1 MDKID
6 LTELRKEFLN
16 HRTIVIVQLLGAI
29 FFVTQCAEW
38 LLRWAIAQ
46 HMPLLDTWFT
56 FTLLNI
62 SQWGF
67 WAYIAFW
74 LTLPDC
80 PVEVKENKALIL
92 VDKFNLATEAEPLRG
107 QRVVYGGIRLKYP
120 FWEVRGPEIDLEW
133 QQIDIPASFKAK
145 TLDGVEVKFTG
156 YQRYRVK
163 DPLKYNLH
171 KPDDIKR
178 IFEGRIKKFLT
189 EKVVK
194 IKSDDLPGQIVNLMK
209 KFVRMFS
216 PKKIDVL
223 EATYGI
229 ETEGFQLNDVE
240 MPKKVEI
247 ANQVNKVLGEYRKA
261 IRQLIKDSVIDG
273 KANLS
278 WRDAMLMVSI
288 IAGEGDANVTV
299 FDVANGAFGGGGRKT
314 K

>member
-1 MDKID
+1 MKTNF
-6 LTELRKEFLN
+6 TELRKEFIN
-16 HRTIVIVQLLGAI
+16 GRTVVILLLLTVIGFA
-29 FFVTQCAEW
+29 TQCLEW
-38 LLRWAIAQ
+38 LLGWAIST
-46 HMPLLDTWFT
+46 HVPIMYGWFT
-56 FTLLNI
+56 YTLLNI
-62 SQWGF
+62 AEWSL
-67 WAYIAFW
+67 WAYISFW

-92 VDKFNLATEAEPLRG
+92 IDKLNLATESEPLRG
-107 QRVVYGGIRLKYP
+107 QRVVYGGVRLKYP

-145 TLDGVEVKFTG
+145 TEDGVEVKFTG

-171 KPDDIKR
+171 KPDDIRR
-178 IFEGRIKKFLT
+178 IFEGRITKFLT

-209 KFVRMFS
+209 RFTRKFS
-216 PKKIDVL
+216 SKKIDVL

-247 ANQVNKVLGEYRKA
+247 ANQVNKVLGEYRKV
-261 IRQLIKDSVIDG
+261 IRQLIKDSIIDG
-273 KANLS
+273 KPTLS

-288 IAGEGDANVTV
+288 IAGEGDANVTL
-299 FDVANGAFGGGGRKT
+299 FEVANGAFGGGKKT
-314 K
+314 N